1 MSTHELTEKVKE
13 LKSLQTLIEEATAEI
28 EGIKDEL
35 KKEMGEAE
43 EIRVGDYK
51 VRYTTVTSS
60 RVDTVSLKKAMPDI
74 AEAFTR
80 TSVTRSFSIA

>member
-60 RVDTVSLKKAMPDI
+60 RVDTVALKKALPDI

-80 TSVTRSFSIA
+80 TSVTRRFSIA

>member
-60 RVDTVSLKKAMPDI
+60 RLDTTALKKALPDI

-80 TSVTRSFSIA
+80 TSVTRRFSIA

>member
-13 LKSLQTLIEEATAEI
+13 LKSLQTLIEEATAEV

-60 RVDTVSLKKAMPDI
+60 RVDTVALKKALPDI

-80 TSVTRSFSIA
+80 TSVTRRFSIA

>member
-51 VRYTTVTSS
+51 VRYTTVISS
-60 RVDTVSLKKAMPDI
+60 RVDTVALKKAMPDI

-80 TSVTRSFSIA
+80 TSVTRRFSIA

>member
-80 TSVTRSFSIA
+80 TSVTRRFSIA

>member
-60 RVDTVSLKKAMPDI
+60 RVDTVALKKAMPDI

-80 TSVTRSFSIA
+80 TSVTRRFSIA

>member
-13 LKSLQTLIEEATAEI
+13 LKSLQTLIEEATAEV
-28 EGIKDEL
+28 ESLKDQL
-35 KKEMGEAE
+35 KTAMGEAE

-60 RVDTVSLKKAMPDI
+60 RVDTTALKKALPDI

-80 TSVTRSFSIA
+80 TSVTRRFSIA